1 MNKYEVEITRRG
13 RLTVEAESEEALN
26 EYLFESDDDIFDT
39 CIDRTD
45 WEVLRVSEA
54 KPVKKYRVRW
64 KECMVAEVEA
74 TSEEEAYNKA
84 VDSDAYGEGRSDYEC
99 EVLVDN

>member
-13 RLTVEAESEEALN
+13 RLTIEAESEEALN

-45 WEVLRVSEA
+45 WEILRVT
-54 KPVKKYRVRW
+54 KK
-64 KECMVAEVEA
+64 EVD
-74 TSEEEAYNKA
+74 NKA
-84 VDSDAYGEGRSDYEC
+84 D
-99 EVLVDN
+99 LM